1 MKFNGKISSS
11 VALKLAAAID
21 EENQGVN
28 TNRKIEFKC
37 EECDGRLSYH
47 RGQVTPHFEHQ
58 GGYADSDDVR
68 RHTPC

>member
-1 MKFNGKISSS
+1 MKFSGKISSG
-11 VALKLAAAID
+11 VALKLAAALD

-28 TNRKIEFKC
+28 TNRKIEFRC
-37 EECDGRLSYH
+37 EECNGRLSYH

-58 GGYADSDDVR
+58 DGYAAAADVQ

>member
-1 MKFNGKISSS
+1 MKFNRKNSSS

-28 TNRKIEFKC
+28 TNRKIEFRC
-37 EECDGRLSYH
+37 GGRLSYH

-58 GGYADSDDVR
+58 DGYADSDDVR